1 MRIMLLRFSGKEN
14 MSPPRRLPVAFLDS
28 AEGKSLSFSYSFR
41 GEPSLKESVARS
53 LKEGA
58 ELRLKMAETI
68 STGIAEAAEAIA
80 EAFKAGRK
88 LLLFGNGGSA
98 ADAQHIAAE
107 FMNRFL
113 IERPPLPAIAL
124 TTDTSVLTSIANDYA
139 FDEIFSKQVKALGKK
154 GDVAL
159 GITTSGSSGNVLKA
173 LRAAKKLGMITIA
186 LTGEGGKAASLADI
200 PLQIPSRS
208 TPRIQEAHI
217 AVGHI
222 LCDLT
227 DTLLFKDVGKR

>member
-1 MRIMLLRFSGKEN
+1 MKIDPLA
-14 MSPPRRLPVAFLDS
+14 VFLDS
-28 AEGKSLSFSYSFR
+28 PREKRLSFPYSR
-41 GEPSLKESVARS
+41 RRELSLKDSVARS
-53 LKEGA
+53 LKEGSD
-58 ELRLKMAETI
+58 LRLKMAETMPAE
-68 STGIAEAAEAIA
+68 IATAATAIA

-124 TTDTSVLTSIANDYA
+124 TTDTSVLTSIANDYS

-173 LRAAKKLGMITIA
+173 LRAAKKLGMTTIA
-186 LTGEGGKAASLADI
+186 LTGEGGKAASLSDI
-200 PLQIPSRS
+200 ALQIPSRS

-217 AVGHI
+217 VVGHI

-227 DTLLFKDVGKR
+227 DTILFKDVGKR

>member
-1 MRIMLLRFSGKEN
+1 MF
-14 MSPPRRLPVAFLDS
+14 
-28 AEGKSLSFSYSFR
+28 YYQFR
-41 GEPSLKESVARS
+41 GASVKEAIARM
-53 LKEGA
+53 LREGA
-58 ELRLKMAETI
+58 ELRLQMIE
-68 STGIAEAAEAIA
+68 SMTGDILEASRTIA

-124 TTDTSVLTSIANDYA
+124 TTDTSILTSIANDYG
-139 FDEIFSKQVKALGKK
+139 FDDVFGKQIKALGKK
-154 GDVAL
+154 GDVAVA
-159 GITTSGSSGNVLKA
+159 ISTSGSSANILKA
-173 LRAAKKLGMITIA
+173 LRVAKKAGMVTIA
-186 LTGEGGKAASLADI
+186 ITGEGGKASTLADI
-200 PLQIPSRS
+200 ALCVPSRS

-217 AVGHI
+217 AIGHI

-227 DTLLFKDVGKR
+227 DTLLFREVGKR

>member
-1 MRIMLLRFSGKEN
+1 
-14 MSPPRRLPVAFLDS
+14 MSSEVAS
-28 AEGKSLSFSYSFR
+28 AVAWISEVVVDAIER
-41 GEPSLKESVARS
+41 GNKV
-53 LKEGA
+53 
-58 ELRLKMAETI
+58 
-68 STGIAEAAEAIA
+68 
-80 EAFKAGRK
+80 
-88 LLLFGNGGSA
+88 LLFGNGGSA

-173 LRAAKKLGMITIA
+173 LRAAKKLGMTTIA
-186 LTGEGGKAASLADI
+186 LTGEGGKAASLSDI
-200 PLQIPSRS
+200 ALQIPSRS

-217 AVGHI
+217 ADGHI

-227 DTLLFKDVGKR
+227 DTILFKDVGKR

>member
-1 MRIMLLRFSGKEN
+1 MREKIIVSLL
-14 MSPPRRLPVAFLDS
+14 SPWGL
-28 AEGKSLSFSYSFR
+28 
-41 GEPSLKESVARS
+41 SLKESVVRS
-53 LKEGA
+53 LKEGS
-58 ELRLKMAETI
+58 ELRLKMAETM
-68 STGIAEAAEAIA
+68 SAEIVSAATAIA

-173 LRAAKKLGMITIA
+173 LRAAKKLGMTTIA
-186 LTGEGGKAASLADI
+186 LTGEGGKAASLSDI
-200 PLQIPSRS
+200 ALQIPSRS

-217 AVGHI
+217 VVGHI

-227 DTLLFKDVGKR
+227 DTILFKDVGKR

>member
-1 MRIMLLRFSGKEN
+1 MK
-14 MSPPRRLPVAFLDS
+14 D
-28 AEGKSLSFSYSFR
+28 
-41 GEPSLKESVARS
+41 SVARS
-53 LKEGA
+53 LKEGS
-58 ELRLKMAETI
+58 ELRLKMAETM
-68 STGIAEAAEAIA
+68 SAEIATAATAIA
-80 EAFKAGRK
+80 KAFKAGRK

-159 GITTSGSSGNVLKA
+159 GITTSGSSPNVLKA
-173 LRAAKKLGMITIA
+173 LRAAKKLGMTTIA

-200 PLQIPSRS
+200 ALQIPSRS

-222 LCDLT
+222 LCELT
-227 DTLLFKDVGKR
+227 DTILFKDVGKR

>member
-1 MRIMLLRFSGKEN
+1 MKETVVKLLK
-14 MSPPRRLPVAFLDS
+14 D
-28 AEGKSLSFSYSFR
+28 
-41 GEPSLKESVARS
+41 
-53 LKEGA
+53 GA
-58 ELRLKMAETI
+58 DLRMKIAETMTEDI
-68 STGIAEAAEAIA
+68 IAASEAIA
-80 EAFKAGRK
+80 SAFKAGRK

-98 ADAQHIAAE
+98 ADAQHIAGE

-159 GITTSGSSGNVLKA
+159 GITTSGSSSNIIKA
-173 LRAAKKLGMITIA
+173 FRVANKLGMTTIA
-186 LTGEGGKAASLADI
+186 LTGEGGKAASLVDI
-200 PLQIPSRS
+200 SLQIPSRS

-217 AVGHI
+217 VVGHI
-222 LCDLT
+222 LCELT
-227 DTLLFKDVGKR
+227 DTLLFQDVGKR

>member
-1 MRIMLLRFSGKEN
+1 
-14 MSPPRRLPVAFLDS
+14 
-28 AEGKSLSFSYSFR
+28 
-41 GEPSLKESVARS
+41 LKESVARS
-53 LKEGA
+53 LKEGSD
-58 ELRLKMAETI
+58 LRLKMADTM
-68 STGIAEAAEAIA
+68 TAEIVTAATAIA

-98 ADAQHIAAE
+98 ADAQRIAAA

-139 FDEIFSKQVKALGKK
+139 FDEIFSKQVKALGRK

-173 LRAAKKLGMITIA
+173 LRAAKKMGMTTIA
-186 LTGEGGKAASLADI
+186 LTGEGGKAGSLSDI
-200 PLQIPSRS
+200 ALQIPSRS
-208 TPRIQEAHI
+208 APRVQEAHI
-217 AVGHI
+217 AVGHM

-227 DTLLFKDVGKR
+227 DTILFKDIGKR